1 MADSFLGIAGDPL
14 GLRNNNP
21 GDFRVGIAWQGM
33 VGSENGFITFQD
45 VAWGLRALAL
55 DLINNINKGND
66 TITTFITQYAPPS
79 ENDTAGYIASVSA
92 DTGLDPNLQLG
103 TDNDTIHSMMRAI
116 INKEIGVNYSLLIS
130 DADIDTGIGMAGGE
144 VPTLGDA
151 ISIALQNPGIYIQSL
166 SLLQW
171 ALIVATA
178 GSLASLIYLFRHKA
192 I

>member
-1 MADSFLGIAGDPL
+1 MADSFLGITTDPL

-33 VGSENGFITFQD
+33 IGAENGFITFQD
-45 VAWGLRALAL
+45 VTWGLRALAL

-79 ENDTAGYIASVSA
+79 ENDTVGYIASVSS
-92 DTGLDPNLQLG
+92 DTGLDPNTQLG

-116 INKEIGVNYSLLIS
+116 INKEIGVNYSPQIS
-130 DADIDTGIGMAGGE
+130 DTDIDTGIGMAGGE
-144 VPTLGDA
+144 VPTLGSA

-166 SLLQW
+166 SILQW
-171 ALIVATA
+171 TLIVATA
-178 GSLASLIYLFRHKA
+178 GSLASLLYYLRHNKG
-192 I
+192 